1 MLHNLLSATFF
12 MLHNLL
18 FTITR
23 TEYPC
28 SVLQQ
33 FCRRLQHCQP
43 HTFDLQMCRDGHYLD
58 NNQVRKPYSPSLCPN
73 YRGTTRFSACTF
85 DFLKIQNGQN
95 TKSHCIISVL
105 IVICCWPSALHLIF
119 FPLYL
124 HLWSHQSS
132 LHVSDIPYLTSN
144 HCIKLNINKT
154 ELYSIASP
162 QSHISPYR
170 RLVTKLTLPGHV

>member
-85 DFLKIQNGQN
+85 DFLKN
-95 TKSHCIISVL
+95 TKWSKYKIPLYHFCFNCDMLLILSFASH
-105 IVICCWPSALHLIF
+105 F

-154 ELYSIASP
+154 ELYSMASP

>member
-33 FCRRLQHCQP
+33 FCRSLQHCQP
-43 HTFDLQMCRDGHYLD
+43 HTFVLQMCRDGHYLD
-58 NNQVRKPYSPSLCPN
+58 NNQVRKPYSPGLCPN

-95 TKSHCIISVL
+95 TKSHCVISVL

-119 FPLYL
+119 FLCISTYDL
-124 HLWSHQSS
+124 ISHLCMSLTYHIWRQIIASS
-132 LHVSDIPYLTSN
+132 SIST
-144 HCIKLNINKT
+144 KLNYIPWQVLN
-154 ELYSIASP
+154 
-162 QSHISPYR
+162 HIF
-170 RLVTKLTLPGHV
+170 LPIVD

>member
-1 MLHNLLSATFF
+1 MLHNLLSSTFF

-33 FCRRLQHCQP
+33 FCRSLQHCQP

-58 NNQVRKPYSPSLCPN
+58 NNQVRKPYSPSLFPL
-73 YRGTTRFSACTF
+73 TTEVPQGSVRVPLILSQWSKY
-85 DFLKIQNGQN
+85 KILLYYFCFNCDMLLTLN
-95 TKSHCIISVL
+95 FASH
-105 IVICCWPSALHLIF
+105 F

-154 ELYSIASP
+154 ELYSMASP